1 MNEKTPL
8 PDQEREKPKK
18 NPKVVLNG
26 AIPYIA
32 KMAVLP
38 SVDLPNC
45 YGNYTT
51 GVNAITFCDIC
62 FFREPCIAEA
72 GK

>member
-1 MNEKTPL
+1 MIEKTLL
-8 PDQEREKPKK
+8 PDQEREKPKQILK
-18 NPKVVLNG
+18 IVLNG
-26 AIPYIA
+26 AIPCVA

-45 YGNYTT
+45 YGNYAA
-51 GVNAITFCDIC
+51 GVKAVTFCDIC